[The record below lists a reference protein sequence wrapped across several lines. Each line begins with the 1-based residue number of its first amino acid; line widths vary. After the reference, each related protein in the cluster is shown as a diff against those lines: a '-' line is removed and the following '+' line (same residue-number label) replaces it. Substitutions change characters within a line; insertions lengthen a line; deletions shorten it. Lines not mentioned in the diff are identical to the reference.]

1 MESTEHFNRC
11 PIFRSLPVLGDAWN
25 LLILREVFTGV
36 SRFDGFRKNLGIAP
50 TMLTKR
56 LNLLIEEG
64 LLEKHRYSEHPPRDE
79 YRLTEAWRD
88 TLPLLLLLREWGKK
102 HRGEQTVDRLLDAQT
117 GKEIQPLLID
127 AVSGVAISEREMVR
141 EMV

>member
-1 MESTEHFNRC
+1 M
-11 PIFRSLPVLGDAWN
+11 
-25 LLILREVFTGV
+25 
-36 SRFDGFRKNLGIAP
+36 
-50 TMLTKR
+50 
-56 LNLLIEEG
+56 IEEG

-79 YRLTEAWRD
+79 YRLTEAGRD